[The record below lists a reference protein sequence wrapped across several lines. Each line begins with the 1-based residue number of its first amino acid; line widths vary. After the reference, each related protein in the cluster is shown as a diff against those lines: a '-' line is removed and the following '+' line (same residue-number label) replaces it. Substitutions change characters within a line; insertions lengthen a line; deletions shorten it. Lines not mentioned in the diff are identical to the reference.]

1 MEENW
6 KNPLLLEKK
15 TLNMSM
21 YTEFEFKINGV
32 CLRYLCRWYI
42 KISKAYMRIFR
53 FKFLSFRIRRENLMF
68 QFPMDRNSQG
78 ANSSFIFYF
87 LFFIHLLHI
96 LK

>member
-32 CLRYLCRWYI
+32 ACI
-42 KISKAYMRIFR
+42 
-53 FKFLSFRIRRENLMF
+53 
-68 QFPMDRNSQG
+68 PM
-78 ANSSFIFYF
+78 A
-87 LFFIHLLHI
+87 LLYKDI
-96 LK
+96 